1 MLLQPQ
7 DMPNYSCVVLS
18 MTYPAGVVI
27 SSNQKNLL
35 QEIQLHNNSSLG
47 MLDWPETTRLI
58 LQPEAT
64 HSDLVLDETIM
75 IGKVPAKA
83 KVCI

>member
-1 MLLQPQ
+1 
-7 DMPNYSCVVLS
+7 
-18 MTYPAGVVI
+18 
-27 SSNQKNLL
+27 
-35 QEIQLHNNSSLG
+35 